1 MQSHDRMTKS
11 KLHLVRIMLL
21 EPLLI
26 LLASCLAESSSHG
39 GWDDNDRGNNRS
51 WGSQNGH
58 GSDKW
63 KNDKWSG
70 GGGDTFFL
78 RMPVVAPLS
87 CLAS

>member
-1 MQSHDRMTKS
+1 MTTT
-11 KLHLVRIMLL
+11 VATIGVGEARTVMV
-21 EPLLI
+21 
-26 LLASCLAESSSHG
+26 
-39 GWDDNDRGNNRS
+39 
-51 WGSQNGH
+51 
-58 GSDKW
+58 SDKW